1 MPVGQRF
8 HGDDPDV
15 AFDKDRQDVLLK
27 ALEMRIEHV
36 HGHLD
41 RIPVEPLREH
51 VEMNLWVFMARKP
64 NEPHFPRFLGLV
76 GRLDPAILG
85 KNEVR
90 IVLVDDL
97 VELPKVD
104 KVGFEPP

>member
-1 MPVGQRF
+1 
-8 HGDDPDV
+8 
-15 AFDKDRQDVLLK
+15 
-27 ALEMRIEHV
+27 
-36 HGHLD
+36 
-41 RIPVEPLREH
+41 
-51 VEMNLWVFMARKP
+51 MARKP